1 MGDLQD
7 GMLAYF
13 LGQAKFADI
22 NVEARIAREPFMLEL
37 KRRKMKPVKS
47 AKDGEPAPKSSQLD
61 DQRKIAGKPGFNPG
75 KGAKKGK

>member
-7 GMLAYF
+7 GMLMHY
-13 LGQAKFADI
+13 LEQSKFSDA

-37 KRRKMKPVKS
+37 KRRDMKPVKS

-61 DQRKIAGKPGFNPG
+61 DQRKIATKSGFNPG

>member
-22 NVEARIAREPFMLEL
+22 NVEARIAREPFMLNL
-37 KRRKMKPVKS
+37 KREDMKAVKI
-47 AKDGEPAPKSSQLD
+47 AKGGEPAPKSSQLD
-61 DQRKIAGKPGFNPG
+61 DQRKIASKPGFNPG
-75 KGAKKGK
+75 KGSKKGK